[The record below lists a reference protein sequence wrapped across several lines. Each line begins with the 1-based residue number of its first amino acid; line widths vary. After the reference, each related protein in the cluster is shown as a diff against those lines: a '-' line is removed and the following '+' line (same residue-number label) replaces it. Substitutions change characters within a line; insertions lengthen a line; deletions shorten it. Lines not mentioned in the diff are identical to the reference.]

1 MFIYLFNKIA
11 SIIKNRPKYISFKDF
26 MNLKNSKIDQAKIML
41 EAGMPQ
47 DTVAVFC
54 NLTLK
59 EVEEL
64 MENTH
69 NK

>member
-1 MFIYLFNKIA
+1 
-11 SIIKNRPKYISFKDF
+11 
-26 MNLKNSKIDQAKIML
+26 MNLKSSKIDQAKIML
-41 EAGMPQ
+41 EAGMSQ

-64 MENTH
+64 MENTD

>member
-1 MFIYLFNKIA
+1 MLVLLKKIA

-26 MNLKNSKIDQAKIML
+26 MNLKSSKIDQAKIML
-41 EAGMPQ
+41 EAGMSQ

-64 MENTH
+64 MENTD